1 MLPEDF
7 ENVRLCEFCNRR
19 LPHNYHQALC
29 PNCVEYKLL
38 HDVKDYIRENIVNEY
53 QVAEHFQI
61 PLRQVKRWIQ
71 EGHIEYRKTKD
82 GAALSG
88 MHCQRCGAP
97 VFWGTLCHT
106 CLKLLSNNTKGY
118 SIQQPNA
125 SADDKM
131 FFLDRD
137 NKK

>member
-1 MLPEDF
+1 MPIDPYDL

-38 HDVKDYIRENIVNEY
+38 HDVKDYIRENLVNEY

-71 EGHIEYRKTKD
+71 EGRIEYRQTD
-82 GAALSG
+82 NGAALAG

-97 VFWGTLCHT
+97 VSVGTLCPK
-106 CLKLLSNNTKGY
+106 CLKLLNSGTKGY
-118 SIQQPNA
+118 SLQRPKLTN
-125 SADDKM
+125 DDKM
-131 FFLDRD
+131 YYLDRD
-137 NKK
+137 K